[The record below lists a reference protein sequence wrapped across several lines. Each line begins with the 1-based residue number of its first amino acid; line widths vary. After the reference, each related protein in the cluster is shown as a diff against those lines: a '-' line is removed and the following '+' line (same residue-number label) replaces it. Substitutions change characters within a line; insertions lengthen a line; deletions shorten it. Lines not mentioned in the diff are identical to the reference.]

1 MKRNAKKLVAAVV
14 FIAVLA
20 VVLVHGKGA
29 DAVLRDIREGQTAF
43 LAVAIGLQVCKYAC
57 QAVAYRRS
65 FASVGS
71 RMGFKEGF
79 KLVFETFFVDTI
91 APSMNVSGEAL
102 VVEQATK
109 RGDAAGAATAG
120 ALLMQAA
127 VNAGFLV
134 IMVAGFAVLGATGG
148 LQPGIVALGVAAVVT
163 VGGMVGAMAVA
174 AVRPKLVLRL
184 ARPFVHLA
192 DKLAARFHKGPFDE
206 TVAKAVTSY
215 ASAAILVKQHGGQAA
230 AAVAWCALGS
240 ACELGCF
247 ASVCLAFNIH
257 VPAVWVCGYVVATL
271 AAMVSIVPQG
281 VGIVEAAS
289 VVVFTLFGVHQAT
302 GLTAI
307 AVYRAFV
314 FWLPFLAGA
323 LVMGAS
329 KLHGKREAERTRK

>member
-1 MKRNAKKLVAAVV
+1 MQKNARKLLVAVV
-14 FIAVLA
+14 FVAMLA
-20 VVLVHGKGA
+20 VVLVHGKNA

-43 LAVAIGLQVCKYAC
+43 LAVAIALQVCKYVC
-57 QAVAYRRS
+57 QGMAYRGS
-65 FASVGS
+65 FAAVGS
-71 RMGFKEGF
+71 RMRFGEGF

-109 RGDAAGAATAG
+109 RGDSTGAATAG

-127 VNAGFLV
+127 VNAGFVV
-134 IMVAGFAVLGATGG
+134 IMVAGFAVLAATVG
-148 LQPGIVALGVAAVVT
+148 LQPGIIALGLAAVVT
-163 VGGMVGAMAVA
+163 VGGMVAAMAVA
-174 AVRPKLVLRL
+174 AVRPKLVLKL
-184 ARPFVHLA
+184 AAPFVKAA
-192 DKLAARFHKGPFDE
+192 DKLAARFRKGPFD
-206 TVAKAVTSY
+206 TSVAGAVNSY
-215 ASAAILVKQHGGQAA
+215 ASAAVLVKSHRAQALL
-230 AAVAWCALGS
+230 AVLWCALGS

>member
-1 MKRNAKKLVAAVV
+1 MKRNAKKLLVAVV

-57 QAVAYRRS
+57 QGMAYRCA

-71 RMGFKEGF
+71 KMGFGEGF

-102 VVEQATK
+102 VVSQATK
-109 RGDAAGAATAG
+109 RGDSTGAATAG

-134 IMVAGFAVLGATGG
+134 IMVAGFAVLVATVG
-148 LQPGIVALGVAAVVT
+148 LQPGIVALGLAAVVT
-163 VGGMVGAMAVA
+163 VGGMVAAMAVA
-174 AVRPKLVLRL
+174 AVRPKLVLKI
-184 ARPFVHLA
+184 AAPFLKLA
-192 DKLAARFHKGPFDE
+192 DRVAARFHKGPFDR
-206 TVAKAVTSY
+206 TVAQAVDSY
-215 ASAAILVKQHGGQAA
+215 ASAAGLIESHKAQAVQA
-230 AAVAWCALGS
+230 IAWCALGS
-240 ACELGCF
+240 AGELGCF

-257 VPAVWVCGYVVATL
+257 VPAAWVCGYVVATL

-289 VVVFTLFGVHQAT
+289 IVVFTLFGVHQAT

-329 KLHGKREAERTRK
+329 KLHRTQSATTPRK